1 MDVTPVQDVE
11 DKILFTKLCIGSL
24 LGISTFIDIKTR
36 SVSFK
41 VLLAYGIL
49 GVFNIFLFDKQN
61 LLTALSG
68 AFIGVI
74 ILVLSKLTRGGIGM
88 GDGLLLIVTGLFLGI
103 WKNTELLLGS
113 FFLAALFSIVLLI
126 AKKADRKKEI
136 PFIPFLLLSF
146 LGLVLL

>member
-1 MDVTPVQDVE
+1 M
-11 DKILFTKLCIGSL
+11 FTKLCIGSL
-24 LGISTFIDIKTR
+24 LSISAFIDIKAR

-41 VLLAYGIL
+41 VLIAYGIL

-61 LLTALSG
+61 LFAALGG

-113 FFLAALFSIVLLI
+113 FFLAALFSISLLI

-146 LGLVLL
+146 LGLVFL